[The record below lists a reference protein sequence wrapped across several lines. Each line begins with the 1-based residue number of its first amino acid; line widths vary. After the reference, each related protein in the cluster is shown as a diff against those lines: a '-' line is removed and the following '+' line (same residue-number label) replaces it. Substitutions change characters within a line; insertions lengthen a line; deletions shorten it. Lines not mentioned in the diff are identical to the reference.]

1 MGRGKRSLDTLQ
13 TQDSFQIT
21 INAQAYQA
29 VNWETVSTG
38 RTLERRYDK
47 GFIGGVGPFSEDVQS
62 RPDQLHAAVNADTSS
77 FPYVRLLPQRNS
89 IDATTGGTVD
99 GTNPTYWFAE
109 QDGSN
114 TVYIYMLNGR
124 FAKKFS
130 TSGSVL
136 HSTKDFGANAVCGR
150 PVLFEGDW
158 VIPLGAAVDATRLT
172 TIAVTSSTDT
182 YTPMT
187 NIKALHFAI
196 GMQEGTAQIIRG
208 GSDTAQNVVDI
219 SASAASPSFG
229 DDFEVGDSSLPI
241 TDMVTVGGRL
251 MVCKADAP
259 WYFSIDGGGNAY
271 QITEL
276 IDQQGDISSGPQFVG
291 SNSAAHG
298 PYGYYCH
305 PSGIWRIL
313 GDNAVPVDPFSDPAY
328 SSLAFTST
336 TPTTLGAVYYGVWT
350 SVATYGRW
358 IYATEDIGGLWHGY
372 INNDGSVR
380 WHGNLFSSFG
390 TAMTAKCRVGIV
402 NTGSGAPGGP
412 SLFLLDSAGLHFR
425 FDLQADGSIRSAK
438 ANSHGGKSEESMVV
452 APETDFDASEELKQ
466 VRMMWCIIDNMPS
479 SQFTINMTIYRDRSS
494 SPTQIGSA
502 ITTTGGKKEVSAT
515 VGSSDTF
522 FACHPA
528 MEFITGATFD
538 EANSDMRIRSW
549 GIRCVTPDT
558 IQITIPV
565 DSKSQ
570 KGTSL
575 ATGDALKK
583 LRDIKD
589 GASVT
594 VGYPGV
600 NTSFTGYIK
609 GVQEQTV
616 TDKLGNSQHQLVVS
630 VWRWVL

>member
-1 MGRGKRSLDTLQ
+1 MGRGKRALDTLR
-13 TQDSFQIT
+13 TQDSFQVT
-21 INAQAYQA
+21 INSVAYQA

-38 RTLERRYDK
+38 RVLERRYDK
-47 GFIGGVGPFSEDVQS
+47 GFIGGVGPFSEDVQA

-77 FPYVRLLPQRNS
+77 FPYIRLLPLRNS
-89 IDATTGGTVD
+89 VSANTGGTVN

-109 QDGSN
+109 QDGASA
-114 TVYIYMLNGR
+114 VYIYMLNGR
-124 FAKKFS
+124 YAKKFS
-130 TSGSVL
+130 ISGSTL
-136 HSTKDFGANAVCGR
+136 HSTKDFGASAVCGR

-158 VIPLGAAVDATRLT
+158 CIPLGASVDATRLT
-172 TIAVTSSTDT
+172 AIAVTSSADSYTAMTD
-182 YTPMT
+182 
-187 NIKALHFAI
+187 IKALHFAI
-196 GMQEGTAQIIRG
+196 GMQEGIAQIIRG
-208 GSDTAQNVVDI
+208 GSDTASNVVDI

-241 TDMVTVGGRL
+241 TDMITVGGRL

-276 IDQQGDISSGPQFVG
+276 LDQQGDISTAPQFVG

-298 PYGYYCH
+298 PYGYYVH

-328 SSLAFTST
+328 SSLAFAST

-380 WHGNLFSSFG
+380 WHGNLFSPFG

-402 NTGSGAPGGP
+402 NAGT
-412 SLFLLDSAGLHFR
+412 SLNLYLLDSAGVHFR

-438 ANSHGGKSEESMVV
+438 ANTHGGDSEESIVV

-466 VRMMWCIIDNMPS
+466 VRMMWCYIDNMPA
-479 SQFTINMTIYRDRSS
+479 SQFTINMTVYRDRSS
-494 SPTQIGSA
+494 SPTQIGSG
-502 ITTTGGKKEVSAT
+502 ITTSGGKKEVST
-515 VGSSDTF
+515 TPGTTDTF
-522 FACHPA
+522 YACHPA
-528 MEFITGATFD
+528 MEFITGSTFD
-538 EANSDMRIRSW
+538 EANSDPRIRAW

-558 IQITIPV
+558 IQITIPI

-575 ATGDALKK
+575 NTGDALKK
-583 LRDIKD
+583 LRDLKD

-600 NTSFTGYIK
+600 AGTFTGYIK
-609 GVQEQTV
+609 GIPEQTV
-616 TDKLGNSQHQLVVS
+616 TDKLGNPQYQLVVN
-630 VWRWVL
+630 VMRWVL